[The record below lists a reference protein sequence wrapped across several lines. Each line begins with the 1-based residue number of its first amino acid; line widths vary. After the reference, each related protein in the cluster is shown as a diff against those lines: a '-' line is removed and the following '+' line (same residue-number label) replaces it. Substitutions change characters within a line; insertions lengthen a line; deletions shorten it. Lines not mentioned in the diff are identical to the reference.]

1 MLMFYSCVNQE
12 RDQSRQQGNCGPE
25 QTVLLIFGLSKLIIN
40 SMLNIWYIHLQGG
53 EGVIKFWQIKFSNFH
68 ESKFLFIYIQT
79 NTVSIHV
86 SSKL

>member
-53 EGVIKFWQIKFSNFH
+53 GGGGW
-68 ESKFLFIYIQT
+68 
-79 NTVSIHV
+79 
-86 SSKL
+86 